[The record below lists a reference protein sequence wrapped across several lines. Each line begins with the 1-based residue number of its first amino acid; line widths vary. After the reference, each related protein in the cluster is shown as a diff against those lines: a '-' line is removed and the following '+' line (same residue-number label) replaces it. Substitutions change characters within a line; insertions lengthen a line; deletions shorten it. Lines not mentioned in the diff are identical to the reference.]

1 MADTDAP
8 ADELEALRAQVKE
21 LTHRL
26 SERET
31 HQAEQ
36 THLMENMI
44 DELRERAELL
54 SQSEAAL
61 RRQSTLLHWM
71 LDNMSDGLVVLDE
84 QGTHLLSNRAA
95 ETVIGDIPM
104 GLPLSWSHGVES
116 QRGPTGLFEVD
127 GTTRFPTS
135 STPLMR
141 ALKGEEV
148 RDVEMFVRKSANDA
162 GVYLSVNATPLKDE
176 TGIRGAVGV
185 FRDITER
192 KRHEDELA
200 KKNRELLEAERA
212 RIEASEKLR
221 LSQEDLIRRQELAL
235 QELSTPILDIWES
248 VLALPIIGI
257 VDSSRS
263 AQIME
268 KLLSA
273 VVAKRCRWVLIDVTG
288 VDVIDTHTASHFL
301 RIAEAVRLMGARCI
315 LTGMKPAVAQT
326 IVQLDVDL
334 SSMQTHRNLRQGLR
348 YCIEREFERRVL
360 DHAANKNEK

>member
-8 ADELEALRAQVKE
+8 ADELQALRAQVKE
-21 LTHRL
+21 LSHKL
-26 SERET
+26 SEREA

-36 THLMENMI
+36 TRIMETMI
-44 DELRERAELL
+44 GELSERAELL

-84 QGTHLLSNRAA
+84 HGTHLLSNRAA
-95 ETVIGDIPM
+95 ETVIGDVPM
-104 GLPLSWSHGVES
+104 NLPLSWTSVREVLKETIGF
-116 QRGPTGLFEVD
+116 FEAD
-127 GTTRFPTS
+127 GKTPFPMNTA
-135 STPLMR
+135 PLSR

-148 RDVEMFVRKSANDA
+148 RDVEMLVRKSEDDK
-162 GVYLSVNATPLKDE
+162 GVFLSVNATPLKDE

-192 KRHEDELA
+192 KRHEEELA

-212 RIEASEKLR
+212 RNEASEELR
-221 LSQEDLIRRQELAL
+221 QSQEDLIQRQQIAL
-235 QELSTPILDIWES
+235 QEMSTPILDIWDD

-268 KLLSA
+268 RLLGA
-273 VVAKRCRWVLIDVTG
+273 IVAKRCHWVLIDVTG
-288 VDVIDTHTASHFL
+288 VEVIDTHTASHFL
-301 RIAEAVRLMGARCI
+301 RIADAVRLLGARCI

-334 SSMQTHRNLRQGLR
+334 TGMRTHRNLKHGLR
-348 YCIEREFERRVL
+348 YCISREL
-360 DHAANKNEK
+360 AQDDKKNR